1 MVLEPAGRQY
11 VSRAASQGLLASLEQ
26 LPGEPLHG
34 FFGPGSV
41 TWRVNRESAVF
52 LGAGRAALLQLAHP
66 WVAAALT
73 QHSNLLHDAVGRF
86 HSTFRVIYT
95 MLFGTR
101 AQALEAARQ
110 LYQRHTGIRG
120 ELPHPVGAYAQGE
133 HYEANE
139 VAALRWVHATL
150 VESAMLAYEF
160 VLPLSPADRE
170 QYYSESQRMAV
181 LFGIP
186 AEALPRDWTAFVEYT
201 AEMFDSPQLC
211 VDAGALALGR
221 SVMSG
226 GGSRL
231 HPPHWYQAIT
241 AHWMPVRLRTA
252 FELPFGA
259 PEKQAVSRAARWL
272 PRLYPHLP
280 GDVAICRPVSR
291 SRRSPAR
298 SQARRPHTQ
307 KQPLLDGPASVAI
320 CEASGISDQSSH
332 PLCASAPLRTQLLIF
347 QQQLTNQQLQPLAL
361 ICQCRQIGLHPGYP
375 MQSSARGIRV
385 AGLGDPRVPQTSSIT
400 RAAASIASATLRIC
414 SVDRFP
420 RSVRIFNA

>member
-1 MVLEPAGRQY
+1 MAPEPTSRQY
-11 VSRAASQGLLASLEQ
+11 VSRAASQELLVSLEQ
-26 LPGEPLHG
+26 LPGQPRNG

-66 WVAAALT
+66 WVAVALA

-101 AQALEAARQ
+101 AQALEAAKQ

-120 ELPHPVGAYAQGE
+120 ELPHAVGAYSRGD

-160 VLPLSPADRE
+160 VLPPLSPSDRE
-170 QYYSESQRMAV
+170 QYYAESKRMAA

-186 AEALPRDWTAFVEYT
+186 AEALPHDWAAFVQYT

-221 SVMSG
+221 SVLSG
-226 GGSRL
+226 VGTWLR
-231 HPPHWYQAIT
+231 PPSWYHALT
-241 AHWMPVRLRTA
+241 AYWMPPRLRAA
-252 FELPFGA
+252 FELGFGA
-259 PEKQAVSRAARWL
+259 TEEQAVYRAARWL
-272 PRLYPHLP
+272 PRLYPYIP
-280 GDVAICRPVSR
+280 G
-291 SRRSPAR
+291 
-298 SQARRPHTQ
+298 
-307 KQPLLDGPASVAI
+307 
-320 CEASGISDQSSH
+320 
-332 PLCASAPLRTQLLIF
+332 
-347 QQQLTNQQLQPLAL
+347 
-361 ICQCRQIGLHPGYP
+361 
-375 MQSSARGIRV
+375 
-385 AGLGDPRVPQTSSIT
+385 
-400 RAAASIASATLRIC
+400 TLRC
-414 SVDRFP
+414 VGPFHEAEAR
-420 RSVRIFNA
+420 